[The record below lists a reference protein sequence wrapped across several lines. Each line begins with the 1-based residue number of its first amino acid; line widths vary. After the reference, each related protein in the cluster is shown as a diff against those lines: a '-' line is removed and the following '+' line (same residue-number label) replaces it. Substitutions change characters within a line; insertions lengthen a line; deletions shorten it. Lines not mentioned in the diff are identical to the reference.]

1 MPTLGPRDEAVFV
14 LSSHPLW
21 ETYKTALL
29 RFAEA
34 RERFE
39 AAPEQ
44 DMELREEAA
53 RHFKVALQECD
64 AVQQRIM
71 TLRRRTWI

>member
-1 MPTLGPRDEAVFV
+1 MPTLGSRNEAIFV

-21 ETYKTALL
+21 ETYKAALL

-34 RERFE
+34 RESLE

-44 DMELREEAA
+44 DTAIQEAA
-53 RHFKVALQECD
+53 AHDFREALQDCD
-64 AVQQRIM
+64 DVQHQIM